1 MRALSLSDRVN
12 QLAFAMSGTMFHQPA
27 DCPLESCA
35 ALRNGTAE
43 LERLQQAEADLSAS
57 LARERL
63 LVEQKDELIRHKDLL
78 GRESD
83 HRLMNGLQM
92 VTSLLSMQ
100 SRLTQDK
107 EAAAQLQIAANR
119 VATIGSVH
127 RSLHA
132 LDHIES
138 VNLTAYLGDLC
149 RDIAGML
156 AGEGEGN
163 ILTVEGIP
171 LKVPSTTGI
180 PLGFIVSEMVTNSA
194 KYGAGK
200 ITVRVAADP
209 GNGYTLSVSDCGA
222 GLPKGFDPAQS
233 KGLGMRIILSL
244 VNQIGGQLCFSAG
257 DDNRGTRFT
266 VGFRG

>member
-1 MRALSLSDRVN
+1 MRAISLSDRAN
-12 QLAFAMSGTMFHQPA
+12 QLAVSMSETALHKPA
-27 DCPLESCA
+27 ECPLDTCA
-35 ALRNGTAE
+35 ALRNGSAE
-43 LERLQQAEADLSAS
+43 LQRLRQVEADLSKS

-78 GRESD
+78 ARESD

-138 VNLTAYLGDLC
+138 VNLTAYLKDLC
-149 RDIAGML
+149 KDIAGML
-156 AGEGEGN
+156 AGEGEAN
-163 ILTVEGIP
+163 SLSVEAIP
-171 LKVPSTTGI
+171 LNVASATGI

-200 ITVRVAADP
+200 ITVRLAAVD
-209 GNGYTLSVSDCGA
+209 GHGYTLSVSDCGA
-222 GLPKGFDPAQS
+222 GLPKGFDPAKS

-244 VNQIGGQLCFSAG
+244 VHQIGGQLRFSAG

-266 VGFRG
+266 VAFAC